1 MKWQV
6 FSAARSRSTAR
17 SHAVKGRD
25 DVEMEALR
33 LCQMNHALAARELG
47 NRAGRLSQG
56 SEEVQALVAGFPEGI
71 GRRRRFA
78 KRRMISLEEA
88 AVGLEAEARE
98 IRRRDEQ
105 VLRACLA
112 DGVKHG
118 LVRRGGKTQIA
129 PRIAQAGEIAVEAHR
144 VEAEHEQHDHL
155 RARRVDGGKDL

>member
-1 MKWQV
+1 MKWQA

-33 LCQMNHALAARELG
+33 LCQMNHALAARAQRGVAACRCVGNLPRPSARELG

-112 DGVKHG
+112 DGVK
-118 LVRRGGKTQIA
+118 Q
-129 PRIAQAGEIAVEAHR
+129 
-144 VEAEHEQHDHL
+144 
-155 RARRVDGGKDL
+155 